1 MTWLTKASCPL
12 APAEPRSTSY
22 TFRSQE
28 IPLSY
33 PSSSNYT
40 PMRYLFPLLALL
52 ALAPSTAIAQSSCF
66 HVAAWVSPDL
76 MRCQQVGQTQLGIP
90 IWLCC

>member
-1 MTWLTKASCPL
+1 
-12 APAEPRSTSY
+12 
-22 TFRSQE
+22 
-28 IPLSY
+28 
-33 PSSSNYT
+33 
-40 PMRYLFPLLALL
+40 MRYLFPLLALL

-76 MRCQQVGQTQLGIP
+76 MRCQRVGQTQLGIP